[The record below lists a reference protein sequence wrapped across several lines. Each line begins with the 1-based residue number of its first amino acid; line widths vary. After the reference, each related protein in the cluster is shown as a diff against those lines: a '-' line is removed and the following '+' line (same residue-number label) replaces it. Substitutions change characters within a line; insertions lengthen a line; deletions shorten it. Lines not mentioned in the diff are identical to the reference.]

1 MLCSVFAAADGT
13 SSQDEDDVVIL
24 LGASSYHVHKIQVH
38 VYQYLLVTVLCGM
51 L

>member
-24 LGASSYHVHKIQVH
+24 LGASYHVHKIQVH